1 MTRRIALSISLV
13 AFASACPSR
22 EPISIGFAA
31 SLSGKDY
38 QLGVE
43 GRNAAELFVKEA
55 NASGGIAGR
64 ELRLRIRDFESDDA
78 MVAPLTGELVASGLQ
93 VIVGYYTSSAA
104 LAALGAAGLYPGKV
118 ALVSPSATS
127 AGLDGKSDALY
138 RTVMSSRNDAAYLA
152 AHMRAAGLGRPLLV
166 GTAGNEPYYATY
178 AEPLRKLLPPV
189 AELRF
194 QSVRD
199 LDYALIAGL
208 AATGAYDAVVIV
220 ASPLDTGA
228 VAQELTLRGLS
239 RPLYLSGWAG
249 NDDLLT
255 YGGTAVEGAV
265 FVHQTDPG
273 HEGASGLARR
283 YEAAFG
289 VAPGFGAIQTWDAF
303 LLVRAAIEASGG
315 RPANLAAA
323 LASLRSF
330 EGLCGAVAI
339 DEYGDATRPVY
350 LKRVVKGGIVVEGS
364 AP

>member
-1 MTRRIALSISLV
+1 MARNLILTVCLLAL
-13 AFASACPSR
+13 ASACRSR

-64 ELRLRIRDFESDDA
+64 PLRLEIRDFESDDA
-78 MVAPLTGELVASGLQ
+78 KVAPLTGELVAVGIEL
-93 VIVGYYTSSAA
+93 IVGYYTSSAA
-104 LAALGAAGLYPGKV
+104 LAALAAPGLAPGGA

-127 AGLDGKSDALY
+127 AGLDGKADALY
-138 RTVMSSRNDAAYLA
+138 RTIMSSRNDAASLMV
-152 AHMRAAGLGRPLLV
+152 HMRGAGLSRPLLI
-166 GTAGNEPYYATY
+166 GTQGNEPYHATY
-178 AEPLRKLLPPV
+178 AVPLRERSTPA

-194 QSVRD
+194 RSVGD
-199 LDYALIAGL
+199 LDYARIAEL
-208 AATGAYDAVVIV
+208 AALGAYDSIVIV

-228 VAQELTLRGLS
+228 VAQELALRGLS

-255 YGGTAVEGAV
+255 YGGAAVEGAV
-265 FVHQTDPG
+265 FVHQTDTG
-273 HEGASGLARR
+273 QAGVSGLARR

-303 LLVRAAIEASGG
+303 LLVRAAVEAAGG
-315 RPANLAAA
+315 RRGELTASLAR
-323 LASLRSF
+323 LRSF
-330 EGLCGAVAI
+330 EGLSGTVEI

-350 LKRVVKGGIVVEGS
+350 VKRVRDGRIVVEGL